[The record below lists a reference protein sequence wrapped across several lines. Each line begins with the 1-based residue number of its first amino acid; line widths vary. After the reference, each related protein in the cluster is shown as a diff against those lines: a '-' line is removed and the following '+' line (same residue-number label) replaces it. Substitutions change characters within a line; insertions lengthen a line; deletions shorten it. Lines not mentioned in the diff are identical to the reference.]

1 MEKRVADI
9 IIDTLISNGITNAFS
24 VVGGGSMHLN
34 NAFVLRKSEIKT
46 IYNHHEQACAM
57 AAESYARLT
66 GKPAVVCVTSGPGGL
81 NTLTG
86 VQSAWVDSVP
96 MIVIAGHPRYNTTV
110 EYSGLN
116 VRCIGVQENNI
127 IEQVKSITKY
137 AKMVTDPLS
146 VRMAVQYAIDI
157 AMDGRRGPVWLS
169 IPLDVQ
175 GAYVEETDLYE
186 TKAFKSEVPA
196 PTDTDM
202 EDLLDALS
210 KAKRPCILT
219 GSGIV
224 VSGSQ
229 KEYRQFLD
237 FVDVP
242 VVGGFSATDLNNI
255 TDKNYYGTS
264 GAIGPRCGNFIL
276 QNADLV
282 LVLGNGLSTYQT
294 GHNVEA
300 FASQAE
306 IYMVDAQRDE
316 GRKLGLNI
324 TKFIHADLKAF
335 FSAFCKCGKK
345 ISADNNWKAYCD
357 FLYSNLPWDEVLD
370 LLPESDGNE
379 AVHPAQFWKRF
390 LERVEDNAVI
400 ALGNSGCNDPML
412 LEGVF
417 SPKQRVS
424 YNYRCGSMGCD
435 LPFAIGA
442 KEAFPNAPIYCVTG
456 DGSFMMN
463 MQELQTIKH
472 NYNNIKIVIF
482 GNNGYD
488 DIRNTCVNYFNGL
501 KNGCDPESGI
511 SLPDFGKVAAA
522 FGYLYKKVSCTSE
535 LQDGI
540 EWLIE
545 AKESCI
551 LEIKEKENKERAP
564 VIKSVMNKQGQFETP
579 PLHIMSPLLPEEVFQ
594 KYMYREKNNYT
605 AIDK

>member
-9 IIDTLISNGITNAFS
+9 IIDTLINNGITNAFS

-46 IYNHHEQACAM
+46 VYNHHEQACAM

-96 MIVIAGHPRYNTTV
+96 MIVIAGHPRYSTTV

-146 VRMAVQYAIDI
+146 VRRAVQYAIDT

-175 GAYVEETDLYE
+175 GAHVEETDLYE
-186 TKAFKSEVPA
+186 TKAFESEVPA
-196 PTDTDM
+196 PTGADM
-202 EDLLDALS
+202 NDLLCALS

-224 VSGSQ
+224 VSSSQ
-229 KEYRQFLD
+229 KEYRQFLEY
-237 FVDVP
+237 VDVP
-242 VVGGFSATDLNNI
+242 IVGGFSSTDLNHSA
-255 TDKNYYGTS
+255 DKNYYGTS

-276 QNADLV
+276 QNADFV

-294 GHNVEA
+294 GYNVEA
-300 FASQAE
+300 FAAQAD

-316 GRKLGLNI
+316 GRKPGLNI
-324 TKFIHADLKAF
+324 ARFIHADLKAF
-335 FSAFCKCGKK
+335 FLAFCKCGKK

-357 FLYSNLPWDEVLD
+357 FLYSDLPWYEVLD
-370 LLPESDGNE
+370 LLPESDGSE
-379 AVHPAQFWKRF
+379 AVHPTQFWKSF

-412 LEGVF
+412 LEGVC
-417 SPKQRVS
+417 SAKQRVS

-442 KEAFPNAPIYCVTG
+442 KEAFPDAPIYCVTG

-463 MQELQTIKH
+463 IQELQTIKH
-472 NYNNIKIVIF
+472 NYSNIKIVIF

-488 DIRNTCVNYFNGL
+488 DIRNTCVNFFHGL

-511 SLPDFGKVAAA
+511 SLPNFDEVAAA
-522 FGYLYKKVSCTSE
+522 FGYHYKKVSCTSE
-535 LQDGI
+535 LRDGV

-579 PLHIMSPLLPEEVFQ
+579 PLHIMSPLMSEDVLQ
-594 KYMYREKNNYT
+594 KYMYREGKNYA
-605 AIDK
+605 AID